1 MSVDVAQDFEN
12 AKAKA
17 NGATPVDASGHFK
30 RVDAYLAEAP
40 EQRPFIVDG
49 LLYRNTAHQ
58 FMGTIKA
65 GKTLFML
72 LLVKAILRG
81 EEFIGQPTAK
91 TNVLYVTEQPRF
103 TFQQQLRDAGF
114 GEITNNLFTLDG
126 ASLYVI
132 DLQDLGLL
140 DWSGRAALIRAAAQQ
155 IKAGLVII
163 DTFIRIALIEEVAS
177 AGQANCA
184 FERIIPLVTENDC
197 ALVLN
202 WHERKAGG
210 TIIEAAQGTVAHGG
224 AVDILI
230 RLQRV
235 PGQRFNSHARQ
246 LESLGRV
253 WTRFDEPLVIE
264 ANTPKTEYRVLG
276 KVPKVKR
283 RTVGD
288 QILSILP
295 DREPGLTEREV
306 TNKLKAECE
315 SRQEEEPGK
324 GTIQNALEEL
334 VAEGLAIR
342 TGKGY
347 AKDHSD
353 PFRYHRRESP
363 L

>member
-1 MSVDVAQDFEN
+1 MSVEQDFNAN
-12 AKAKA
+12 AKG
-17 NGATPVDASGHFK
+17 NGAAAVDASGHFK
-30 RVDAYLAEAP
+30 RLDAYLAEAP
-40 EQRPFIVDG
+40 EKRPFIVDG

-81 EEFIGQPTAK
+81 QDFIGQPTAK

-114 GEITNNLFTLDG
+114 GEFTNNLFTLDG
-126 ASLYVI
+126 ASLYVV

-140 DWSGRAALIRAAAQQ
+140 DWSGRAALIRAAAKQ
-155 IKAGLVII
+155 IKAGLVVI

-224 AVDILI
+224 AVDILL

-235 PGQRFNSHARQ
+235 SGQRFNSHVRQ
-246 LESLGRV
+246 VEALGRV
-253 WTRFDEPLVIE
+253 WTAFEVPQAIE
-264 ANTPKTEYRVLG
+264 ANAQKTEYHVLG
-276 KVPKVKR
+276 SVPKAKR
-283 RTVGD
+283 RRVGD
-288 QILSILP
+288 ELLKLLP
-295 DREPGLTEREV
+295 VHEPGLMLDELLD
-306 TNKLKAECE
+306 KLKADCD
-315 SRQEEEPGK
+315 QEKPPVK
-324 GTIQNALEEL
+324 GTVKNALDEL
-334 VAEGLAIR
+334 LAAGLVTQ

-347 AKDHSD
+347 NEDRSD
-353 PFRYHRRESP
+353 PFRYHLAPSAF
-363 L
+363 